1 MAPPSGLER
10 RLGLDSATA
19 LVVGQVIGVGIFLT
33 PADMARGLGSPFW
46 LLAVWLV
53 VGATALAGALC
64 FGELAARYPESGG
77 AYVYLREAWGRG
89 AGFLYGWMCL
99 LVMDPGLTA
108 ALAVGLADYASYL
121 VPLSPT
127 SAKAG
132 AVGVIALLAVVN
144 ALGLR
149 TSAALLRLLT
159 VLKLG
164 LLGFIVVWGLA
175 SGRGDWSHFR
185 PFFEQRPGSAPLAAA
200 LAGGI
205 VSAFFSFGG
214 WWEAAKVAGEV
225 RDPARVLPRALTLGV
240 AVVTLVYVLTSAV
253 FLYLVPPGSA
263 ESSAA
268 FAARAGEVL
277 FGRAGGASF
286 AAIVCVSVLG
296 SLAALLMAAP
306 RLYYAMARD
315 GLFLPAV
322 AAVHPRF
329 RTPVRAIAVQ
339 AGLAGLL
346 VATGTF
352 SGIVAYFVFVTLLF
366 VALAAAAVY
375 RLPRPVAPGY
385 SLPGYPLTPLAFL
398 GLLVLLLILVA
409 EGNPRQAALGVAVVA
424 AGAPVYLL
432 QRTPK
437 GAAFA
442 VRQPLPE
449 D

>member
-1 MAPPSGLER
+1 
-10 RLGLDSATA
+10 
-19 LVVGQVIGVGIFLT
+19 VVGQVIGVGIFLT
-33 PADMARGLGSPFW
+33 PADMARGLASPFW

-53 VGATALAGALC
+53 VGATAVAGALC

-77 AYVYLREAWGRG
+77 GYVYLREAWGRG
-89 AGFLYGWMCL
+89 SAFLYGWMCL

-108 ALAVGLADYASYL
+108 ALAVGLADYTSYL
-121 VPLSPT
+121 VPLSAT
-127 SAKAG
+127 WAKLG

-164 LLGFIVVWGLA
+164 LLGLIVAWGFA

-185 PFFEQRPGSAPLAAA
+185 PFFEQRPGSAPLAVA
-200 LAGGI
+200 LAGGV

-225 RDPARVLPRALTLGV
+225 RDPARILPRALTLGV
-240 AVVTLVYVLTSAV
+240 GVVTVVYVLTSAV

-263 ESSAA
+263 GSSAA
-268 FAARAGEVL
+268 FAAQAGEAL
-277 FGRAGGASF
+277 FGRAGGAFF

-322 AAVHPRF
+322 AAVHPRSH
-329 RTPVRAIAVQ
+329 TPVRAIAVQ
-339 AGLAGLL
+339 AGLAS
-346 VATGTF
+346 TF
-352 SGIVAYFVFVTLLF
+352 SGIVAYFVFATLLF
-366 VALAAAAVY
+366 VALTVAAVY
-375 RLPRPVAPGY
+375 RLPRPVPPAY
-385 SLPGYPLTPLAFL
+385 HLPGYPLTPLAFL
-398 GLLVLLLILVA
+398 GLLVLLLALVA
-409 EGNPRQAALGVAVVA
+409 AGNPRQAALGVAVVA
-424 AGAPVYLL
+424 AGVPVYLWRRAPAL
-432 QRTPK
+432 
-437 GAAFA
+437 A
-442 VRQPLPE
+442 VPQPLPE